1 MNRADWSLFLDF
13 CSSKESENELCLGR
27 LSEQI
32 IVLSLRTEITKE
44 RKADPTELEMSLI
57 KTSNGHFNFLFS
69 LVKFRIC
76 FLVLKLSIIV
86 CLGN

>member
-1 MNRADWSLFLDF
+1 M
-13 CSSKESENELCLGR
+13 
-27 LSEQI
+27 
-32 IVLSLRTEITKE
+32 VLSLRTEITKE

-57 KTSNGHFNFLFS
+57 KTSNGHFNFLS

>member
-1 MNRADWSLFLDF
+1 M
-13 CSSKESENELCLGR
+13 ESENELCLGR

-44 RKADPTELEMSLI
+44 RKANPIELEMSLI

-69 LVKFRIC
+69 LVKFRIF